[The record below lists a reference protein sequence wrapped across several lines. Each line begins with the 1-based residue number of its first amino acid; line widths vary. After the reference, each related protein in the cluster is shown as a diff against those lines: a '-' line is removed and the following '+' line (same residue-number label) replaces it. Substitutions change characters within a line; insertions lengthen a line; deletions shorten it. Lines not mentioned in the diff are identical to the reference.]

1 VAIVTLDRAQV
12 VQAAI
17 GLLDEVG
24 LDGLTLRRLGNEL
37 GVQAPALY
45 WHFKNKQ
52 ELLDQVF
59 ATISAVEA
67 PPRPPDEGESW
78 QRWLKQR
85 ARDRRHSLNGHR
97 DGAMLAAST
106 HPLESLWHD
115 IEADIGVLVDT
126 GMTAPD
132 ALEAL
137 ITVGNFV
144 TGFALE
150 EQAERM
156 RGAAVEDL
164 EPAEVDRALAGF
176 ADYPLLTEALRE
188 VGDPQSDRAFEAGL
202 TLIIDGIRM
211 RARQRRANQ
220 RSDT

>member
-1 VAIVTLDRAQV
+1 
-12 VQAAI
+12 
-17 GLLDEVG
+17 
-24 LDGLTLRRLGNEL
+24 
-37 GVQAPALY
+37 
-45 WHFKNKQ
+45 
-52 ELLDQVF
+52 
-59 ATISAVEA
+59 
-67 PPRPPDEGESW
+67 
-78 QRWLKQR
+78 
-85 ARDRRHSLNGHR
+85 
-97 DGAMLAAST
+97 MLAAST
-106 HPLESLWHD
+106 HPLDSQWHD

-137 ITVGNFV
+137 ITVSNFV

-202 TLIIDGIRM
+202 TLIIDGIRV